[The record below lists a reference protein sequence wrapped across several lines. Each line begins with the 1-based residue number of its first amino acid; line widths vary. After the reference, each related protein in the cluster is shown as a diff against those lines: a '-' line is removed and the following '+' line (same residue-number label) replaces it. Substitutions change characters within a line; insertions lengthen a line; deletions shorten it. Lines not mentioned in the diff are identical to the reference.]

1 MNKLVIEYMKW
12 IGGLCSLLLCMLLG
26 GCQENEATDLSGK
39 TGLLV
44 TLTDEDNKAYSRKA
58 PSELEDP
65 LTEMFQLKILYSGT
79 DKSAYKGACKEY
91 VLLQEGLYDLTAT
104 YGDNPVIA
112 LDAPYYTGS
121 LNAQEVIKGEMTS
134 ASISCSVANSL
145 LSVIYNRESLNKM
158 YESYFVTVSVG
169 SESVDLD
176 ADSGKSAYFRAGSSV
191 KLVFHGRLS
200 GTGKEVVYDIPDQ
213 EQFANIAV
221 KTHVKVT
228 LGLDDSEISS
238 GVGISIEKLET
249 ETVSIAET
257 IPSEFMPKPK
267 LESDDFLNNELSFA
281 ETEKK
286 SATIRLKLSS
296 ALQELKLK
304 FNSADT
310 KFAGLEQGKEYLLS
324 SAEDKSA
331 IENALGISLPEVGAT
346 EAVLDF
352 TSLLPQLMTDKG
364 ATVTSTIEV
373 DVKANNRWA
382 SEDATVNRVYTLKC
396 NKPEFSIVTN
406 PGNFW
411 CKEFSVDSCDIKTG
425 DIETISQKIQYQYR
439 KKGDEQW
446 IDCDRLVQF
455 DDYPVDKQYQI
466 RAVYREGI
474 ETEPVDVMLE
484 TPQQLPNSDMEEWY
498 IEEKKKSG
506 TWPFKDKT
514 YYTFHP
520 YAEGNAS
527 SSWWATNND
536 KAQGGT
542 YALGIWY
549 EGCFASCVSYT
560 EDAHGGTKA
569 ALMYLSG
576 CGDGYAN
583 TAGTYVGGAM
593 VIITR
598 NGNGYVNGSMGII
611 TSIDTVDE
619 TIYVHLDNDT
629 EVEIT
634 KEKWE
639 KMKYK
644 QVDDSLE
651 GISCGYIIQ
660 YPLRLGYAITV
671 HKSQG
676 MTLDNIFVDI
686 SRAFEIGQIYTALSR
701 CRSIDGL
708 YLKSVPKEDMVL
720 LSDKI
725 SDFIEKVD
733 ENEGVLNPE
742 KISDIGKDMIKK
754 QQDLFNFDEYGL

>member
-1 MNKLVIEYMKW
+1 MNKSVIEYMKW
-12 IGGLCSLLLCMLLG
+12 IGCLCSLVLCMVLS
-26 GCQENEATDLSGK
+26 GCQSDEETALSGK

-44 TLTDEDNKAYSRKA
+44 TLTDEENKAYSRTA
-58 PSELEDP
+58 PSDLEDP
-65 LTEMFQLKILYSGT
+65 LTEMFQLKVVYSGT
-79 DKSAYKGACKEY
+79 DKSAYKGSCKES
-91 VLLQEGLYDLTAT
+91 VLLLEGLYDLTAT

-112 LDAPYYTGS
+112 LDAPYYTGN
-121 LNAQEVIKGEMTS
+121 LLEQEVIKGQMTHVS
-134 ASISCSVANSL
+134 VPCSVANSL
-145 LSVIYNRESLNKM
+145 LSVIYNKESLNKM
-158 YESYFVTVSVG
+158 YESYYVTVSVG

-200 GTGKEVVYDIPDQ
+200 GTGKEVIYDIPEQ
-213 EQFANIAV
+213 EQFSNIPV

-228 LGLDDSEISS
+228 LGLDESNITS

-249 ETVSIAET
+249 ETVSISET
-257 IPSEFMPKPK
+257 VPVEYLPKPK
-267 LESDDFLNNELSFA
+267 LESDDFVNNELSFA

-286 SATIRLKLSS
+286 SAVIRLKLSS

-304 FNSADT
+304 FNSADA
-310 KFAGLEQGKEYLLS
+310 KFAGLEQGREYVLS
-324 SAEDKSA
+324 NAEDKSA
-331 IENALGISLPEVGAT
+331 VEMALGISLPAIGVT
-346 EAVLDF
+346 EATLDF
-352 TSLLPQLMTDKG
+352 TSLIPQLMTDKG
-364 ATVTSTIEV
+364 TTVTSTVEV
-373 DVKANNRWA
+373 DAKANNRWV
-382 SEDATVNRVYTLKC
+382 SEDVAANRVYTLTC
-396 NKPEFSIVTN
+396 NKPEFYLVTN

-411 CKEFSVDSCDIKTG
+411 CKEFSVDSCDIRTG
-425 DIETISQKIQYQYR
+425 DVETLSKKIQYQYR

-455 DDYPVDKQYQI
+455 DDYPADKQYQV

-474 ETEPVDVMLE
+474 ETEPIDVELE

-498 IEEKKKSG
+498 IEKKKKSG

-520 YAEGNAS
+520 YTEGNAS

-593 VIITR
+593 VGSLFIGTYNSGIVQGHNFNSRPTSMSFWYKYKPYNSDAFKVVVALK
-598 NGNGYVNGSMGII
+598 NGDREIAIGTYEPAAYSEEDSEYRYATVDFNYTEPFEKA
-611 TSIDTVDE
+611 TSICVQFLASNKTSLSQSDFALGT
-619 TIYVHLDNDT
+619 TIT
-629 EVEIT
+629 
-634 KEKWE
+634 
-639 KMKYK
+639 
-644 QVDDSLE
+644 
-651 GISCGYIIQ
+651 
-660 YPLRLGYAITV
+660 YPVIGNWTV
-671 HKSQG
+671 HMG
-676 MTLDNIFVDI
+676 
-686 SRAFEIGQIYTALSR
+686 
-701 CRSIDGL
+701 SI
-708 YLKSVPKEDMVL
+708 LKIDDVSLVF
-720 LSDKI
+720 DK
-725 SDFIEKVD
+725 
-733 ENEGVLNPE
+733 
-742 KISDIGKDMIKK
+742 
-754 QQDLFNFDEYGL
+754 

>member
-26 GCQENEATDLSGK
+26 GCQENEETDLSGK

-65 LTEMFQLKILYSGT
+65 LTEMFQLKILYSGI
-79 DKSAYKGACKEY
+79 DKSAYKGTCKEY

-112 LDAPYYTGS
+112 LDAPYYVGS

-267 LESDDFLNNELSFA
+267 LESDGFLNNELSFA

-352 TSLLPQLMTDKG
+352 TSLLPQLMTNKG

-498 IEEKKKSG
+498 YQKVHSAGWFSDNIYSIYPWTNG
-506 TWPFKDKT
+506 SDSFWD
-514 YYTFHP
+514 
-520 YAEGNAS
+520 
-527 SSWWATNND
+527 TNND
-536 KAQGGT
+536 FT
-542 YALGIWY
+542 
-549 EGCFASCVSYT
+549 T
-560 EDAHGGTKA
+560 
-569 ALMYLSG
+569 
-576 CGDGYAN
+576 
-583 TAGTYVGGAM
+583 
-593 VIITR
+593 
-598 NGNGYVNGSMGII
+598 
-611 TSIDTVDE
+611 
-619 TIYVHLDNDT
+619 
-629 EVEIT
+629 
-634 KEKWE
+634 
-639 KMKYK
+639 
-644 QVDDSLE
+644 
-651 GISCGYIIQ
+651 
-660 YPLRLGYAITV
+660 
-671 HKSQG
+671 
-676 MTLDNIFVDI
+676 
-686 SRAFEIGQIYTALSR
+686 
-701 CRSIDGL
+701 
-708 YLKSVPKEDMVL
+708 
-720 LSDKI
+720 
-725 SDFIEKVD
+725 
-733 ENEGVLNPE
+733 
-742 KISDIGKDMIKK
+742 
-754 QQDLFNFDEYGL
+754 

>member
-1 MNKLVIEYMKW
+1 MKW

-26 GCQENEATDLSGK
+26 GCQENEETDLSGK

-79 DKSAYKGACKEY
+79 DKSAYKGTCKEY

-112 LDAPYYTGS
+112 LDAPYYVGS

-158 YESYFVTVSVG
+158 YESYYVTVSVG

-200 GTGKEVVYDIPDQ
+200 GTGKEVIYDIPEQ
-213 EQFANIAV
+213 EQFTNIPV

-228 LGLDDSEISS
+228 LGLDESNITS

-249 ETVSIAET
+249 ETVSISET
-257 IPSEFMPKPK
+257 IPVEYLPKPK

-286 SATIRLKLSS
+286 SAVIRLKLSS

-304 FNSADT
+304 FNSADA
-310 KFAGLEQGKEYLLS
+310 KFAGLEQGREYVLS
-324 SAEDKSA
+324 NAEDKSA
-331 IENALGISLPEVGAT
+331 VEMALGISLPAIGVT
-346 EAVLDF
+346 EATLDF
-352 TSLLPQLMTDKG
+352 TSLIPQLMTDKG
-364 ATVTSTIEV
+364 TTVTSTVEV

-382 SEDATVNRVYTLKC
+382 SEDVAANRVYTLTC
-396 NKPEFSIVTN
+396 NKPEFYLVTN

-411 CKEFSVDSCDIKTG
+411 CKEFSVDSCDIRTG
-425 DIETISQKIQYQYR
+425 DVETLSKKIQYQYR

-455 DDYPVDKQYQI
+455 DDYPADKQYQV

-474 ETEPVDVMLE
+474 ETEPIDVELE

-498 IEEKKKSG
+498 YQKVHSAGWFSDNIYSIYPWTNGSDSFWDTNNDFTTRNRGTFAKIYNSFPAISFVKNAHSG
-506 TWPFKDKT
+506 TWA
-514 YYTFHP
+514 
-520 YAEGNAS
+520 AELRSTGNGRGNTLPSNVLEMNRVAGELF
-527 SSWWATNND
+527 TGTVQVNT
-536 KAQGGT
+536 GGT
-542 YALGIWY
+542 DATPIGDQ
-549 EGCFASCVSYT
+549 YT
-560 EDAHGGTKA
+560 
-569 ALMYLSG
+569 
-576 CGDGYAN
+576 
-583 TAGTYVGGAM
+583 
-593 VIITR
+593 
-598 NGNGYVNGSMGII
+598 
-611 TSIDTVDE
+611 IDKNRSFNVR
-619 TIYVHLDNDT
+619 
-629 EVEIT
+629 
-634 KEKWE
+634 
-639 KMKYK
+639 
-644 QVDDSLE
+644 
-651 GISCGYIIQ
+651 
-660 YPLRLGYAITV
+660 P
-671 HKSQG
+671 
-676 MTLDNIFVDI
+676 
-686 SRAFEIGQIYTALSR
+686 TALSFWYKYVPYGSDTYR
-701 CRSIDGL
+701 ALVQLIDVEGN
-708 YLKSVPKEDMVL
+708 V
-720 LSDKI
+720 I
-725 SDFIEKVD
+725 IESSY
-733 ENEGVLNPE
+733 ES
-742 KISDIGKDMIKK
+742 SDIKNDWTNAVIRLNYENGKSYAKCAKIFICFSSTINTGENMSYQKGSYTIWLDKET
-754 QQDLFNFDEYGL
+754 NFDPVWYGSILTIDDISLIFDK

>member
-1 MNKLVIEYMKW
+1 MNKSIIEYMKW
-12 IGGLCSLLLCMLLG
+12 ISYLCLLVLCMVLT
-26 GCQENEATDLSGK
+26 GCQSDEETTLSGK

-44 TLTDEDNKAYSRKA
+44 TLTDEENKAYSRTA
-58 PSELEDP
+58 PSGLEDP
-65 LTEMFQLKILYSGT
+65 VMEKFQLKVVYSGT
-79 DKSAYKGACKEY
+79 DKSAYKGSCKES
-91 VLLQEGLYDLTAT
+91 VLLLEGLYDLTAT

-121 LNAQEVIKGEMTS
+121 LAGQEVIKGQMIPI
-134 ASISCSVANSL
+134 SIPCSVANSL
-145 LSVIYNRESLNKM
+145 LSVIYNKESLNKM
-158 YESYFVTVSVG
+158 YESYYVTVSAG

-200 GTGKEVVYDIPDQ
+200 GTGKEVVHDIPEQ
-213 EQFANIAV
+213 EQFANIPV

-228 LGLDDSEISS
+228 LGLDESSVTS

-249 ETVSIAET
+249 ETVSISET
-257 IPSEFMPKPK
+257 IPVEYLPKPK
-267 LESDDFLNNELSFA
+267 LETDDFVNNTLSFA

-286 SATIRLKLSS
+286 QAVIRLKLSS

-304 FNSADT
+304 FNSADA
-310 KFAGLEQGKEYLLS
+310 KFAGLEQGREYLLS
-324 SAEDKSA
+324 NAEDKSV
-331 IENALGISLPEVGAT
+331 IETALGITLPEIGAT
-346 EAVLDF
+346 ECCLDF
-352 TSLLPQLMTDKG
+352 TSLIPQLMTDRG
-364 ATVTSTIEV
+364 ATVVSTVEV

-382 SEDATVNRVYTLKC
+382 SEDAAANRVYTLTC
-396 NKPEFSIVTN
+396 NKPEFYLVTN

-411 CKEFSVDSCDIKTG
+411 CKEFSVDSCDIRTG
-425 DIETISQKIQYQYR
+425 DVETLSKKIQYQYR

-446 IDCDRLVQF
+446 IDCDRLVKF
-455 DDYPVDKQYQI
+455 DDYPADKQYQV

-474 ETEPVDVMLE
+474 ETEPIDVELE

-520 YAEGNAS
+520 YTEGNAS

-560 EDAHGGTKA
+560 EDAHGGGKA
-569 ALMYLSG
+569 ALIYLSG

-593 VIITR
+593 VGSLFIGTYNSGIVQGHDFNSRPTSMSFWYKYKPY
-598 NGNGYVNGSMGII
+598 NSDAFKVVVALKNGYREIATGTYEPVAYSNEDSEYVHATVDFNYTEPFEKA
-611 TSIDTVDE
+611 TSICVQFLASNKTSLSKSDFALGT
-619 TIYVHLDNDT
+619 TIT
-629 EVEIT
+629 
-634 KEKWE
+634 
-639 KMKYK
+639 
-644 QVDDSLE
+644 
-651 GISCGYIIQ
+651 
-660 YPLRLGYAITV
+660 YPVIGNWTV
-671 HKSQG
+671 HMGSILKIDDVS
-676 MTLDNIFVDI
+676 I
-686 SRAFEIGQIYTALSR
+686 AF
-701 CRSIDGL
+701 
-708 YLKSVPKEDMVL
+708 
-720 LSDKI
+720 DK
-725 SDFIEKVD
+725 
-733 ENEGVLNPE
+733 
-742 KISDIGKDMIKK
+742 
-754 QQDLFNFDEYGL
+754 

>member
-1 MNKLVIEYMKW
+1 MKW
-12 IGGLCSLLLCMLLG
+12 IGCLCSLVLCMVLS
-26 GCQENEATDLSGK
+26 GCQSDEETALSGK

-44 TLTDEDNKAYSRKA
+44 TLTDEENKAYSRTA
-58 PSELEDP
+58 PSDLEDP
-65 LTEMFQLKILYSGT
+65 LTEMFQLKVVYSGT
-79 DKSAYKGACKEY
+79 DKSAYKGSCKES
-91 VLLQEGLYDLTAT
+91 VLLLEGLYDLTAT

-112 LDAPYYTGS
+112 LDAPYYTGN
-121 LNAQEVIKGEMTS
+121 LLEQEVIKGQMTHVS
-134 ASISCSVANSL
+134 VPCSVANSL
-145 LSVIYNRESLNKM
+145 LSVIYNKESLNKM
-158 YESYFVTVSVG
+158 YESYYVTVSVG

-200 GTGKEVVYDIPDQ
+200 GTGKEVIYDIPEQ
-213 EQFANIAV
+213 EQFSNIPV

-228 LGLDDSEISS
+228 LGLDESNITS

-249 ETVSIAET
+249 ETVSISET
-257 IPSEFMPKPK
+257 VPVEYLPKPK
-267 LESDDFLNNELSFA
+267 LESDDFVNNELSFA

-286 SATIRLKLSS
+286 SAVIRLKLSS

-304 FNSADT
+304 FNSADA
-310 KFAGLEQGKEYLLS
+310 KFAGLEQGREYVLS
-324 SAEDKSA
+324 NAEDKSA
-331 IENALGISLPEVGAT
+331 VEMALGISLPSIGVT
-346 EAVLDF
+346 EATLDF
-352 TSLLPQLMTDKG
+352 TSLIPQLMTDKG
-364 ATVTSTIEV
+364 TTVTSTVEV
-373 DVKANNRWA
+373 DVKANNRWV
-382 SEDATVNRVYTLKC
+382 SEDVAANRVYTLTC
-396 NKPEFSIVTN
+396 NKPEFYLVTN

-455 DDYPVDKQYQI
+455 DDYPADKQYQV

-474 ETEPVDVMLE
+474 ETELVDVMLE

-520 YAEGNAS
+520 YTEGNAS

-542 YALGIWY
+542 YAFGIWY

-593 VIITR
+593 VGSLFIGTYNSGIVQGHNFNSRPTSMSFWYKYKPYNSDAFKVVVALK
-598 NGNGYVNGSMGII
+598 NGDREIATGTYEPTAYSEEDSEYRYATVDFNYTEPFEKA
-611 TSIDTVDE
+611 TSICVQFLASNKTSLSQSDFALGT
-619 TIYVHLDNDT
+619 TIT
-629 EVEIT
+629 
-634 KEKWE
+634 
-639 KMKYK
+639 
-644 QVDDSLE
+644 
-651 GISCGYIIQ
+651 
-660 YPLRLGYAITV
+660 YPVIGNWTV
-671 HKSQG
+671 HMG
-676 MTLDNIFVDI
+676 
-686 SRAFEIGQIYTALSR
+686 
-701 CRSIDGL
+701 SI
-708 YLKSVPKEDMVL
+708 LKIDDVSLVF
-720 LSDKI
+720 DK
-725 SDFIEKVD
+725 
-733 ENEGVLNPE
+733 
-742 KISDIGKDMIKK
+742 
-754 QQDLFNFDEYGL
+754 

>member
-26 GCQENEATDLSGK
+26 GCQENEETDLSGK

-79 DKSAYKGACKEY
+79 DKSAYKGTCKEY

-112 LDAPYYTGS
+112 LDAPYYVGS

-213 EQFANIAV
+213 GQFANIAV

-267 LESDDFLNNELSFA
+267 LESDGFLNNELSFA

-352 TSLLPQLMTDKG
+352 TSLLPQLMTNKG

-382 SEDATVNRVYTLKC
+382 SEDATVNRVYTLTC
-396 NKPEFSIVTN
+396 NKPEFYLVTN

-411 CKEFSVDSCDIKTG
+411 CKEFSVDSCDIRTG
-425 DIETISQKIQYQYR
+425 DVETLSKKIQYQYR

-455 DDYPVDKQYQI
+455 DDYPADKQYQV

-474 ETEPVDVMLE
+474 ETEPIDVELE

-498 IEEKKKSG
+498 YQKVHSAGWFSDNIYSIYPWTNGSDSFWDTNNDFTTRNRGTFAKIYNSFPAISFVKNAHSG
-506 TWPFKDKT
+506 TWA
-514 YYTFHP
+514 
-520 YAEGNAS
+520 AELRSTGNGRGNTLPSNVLEMNRVAGELF
-527 SSWWATNND
+527 TGTVQVNT
-536 KAQGGT
+536 GGT
-542 YALGIWY
+542 DATPIGDQ
-549 EGCFASCVSYT
+549 YT
-560 EDAHGGTKA
+560 
-569 ALMYLSG
+569 
-576 CGDGYAN
+576 
-583 TAGTYVGGAM
+583 
-593 VIITR
+593 
-598 NGNGYVNGSMGII
+598 
-611 TSIDTVDE
+611 IDKNRSFNVR
-619 TIYVHLDNDT
+619 
-629 EVEIT
+629 
-634 KEKWE
+634 
-639 KMKYK
+639 
-644 QVDDSLE
+644 
-651 GISCGYIIQ
+651 
-660 YPLRLGYAITV
+660 P
-671 HKSQG
+671 
-676 MTLDNIFVDI
+676 
-686 SRAFEIGQIYTALSR
+686 TALSFWYKYVPYGSDTYR
-701 CRSIDGL
+701 ALVQLIDVEGN
-708 YLKSVPKEDMVL
+708 V
-720 LSDKI
+720 I
-725 SDFIEKVD
+725 IESSY
-733 ENEGVLNPE
+733 ES
-742 KISDIGKDMIKK
+742 SDIKNDWTNAVIRLNYENGKSYAKCAKIFICFSSTINTGENMSYQKGSYTIWLDKET
-754 QQDLFNFDEYGL
+754 NFDPVWYGSILTIDDISLIFDK

>member
-1 MNKLVIEYMKW
+1 MVLT
-12 IGGLCSLLLCMLLG
+12 
-26 GCQENEATDLSGK
+26 GCQSDEETTLSGK

-44 TLTDEDNKAYSRKA
+44 TLTDEENKAYSRTA
-58 PSELEDP
+58 PSGLEDP
-65 LTEMFQLKILYSGT
+65 VMEKFQLKVVYSGT
-79 DKSAYKGACKEY
+79 DKSAYKGSCKES
-91 VLLQEGLYDLTAT
+91 VLLLEGLYDLTAT

-121 LNAQEVIKGEMTS
+121 LAGQEVIKGQMIPI
-134 ASISCSVANSL
+134 SIPCSVANSL
-145 LSVIYNRESLNKM
+145 LSVIYNKESLNKM
-158 YESYFVTVSVG
+158 YESYYVTVSAG

-200 GTGKEVVYDIPDQ
+200 GTGKEVVHDIPEQ
-213 EQFANIAV
+213 EQFANIPV

-228 LGLDDSEISS
+228 LGLDESSVTS

-249 ETVSIAET
+249 ETVSISET
-257 IPSEFMPKPK
+257 IPVEYLPKPK
-267 LESDDFLNNELSFA
+267 LETDDFVNNTLSFA

-286 SATIRLKLSS
+286 QAVIRLKLSS

-304 FNSADT
+304 FNSADA
-310 KFAGLEQGKEYLLS
+310 KFAGLEQGREYLLS
-324 SAEDKSA
+324 NAEDKSV
-331 IENALGISLPEVGAT
+331 IETALGITLPEIGAT
-346 EAVLDF
+346 ECCLDF
-352 TSLLPQLMTDKG
+352 TSLIPQLMTDRG
-364 ATVTSTIEV
+364 ATVVSTVEV

-382 SEDATVNRVYTLKC
+382 SEDAAANRVYTLTC
-396 NKPEFSIVTN
+396 NKPEFYLVTN

-411 CKEFSVDSCDIKTG
+411 CKEFSVDSCDIRTG
-425 DIETISQKIQYQYR
+425 DVETLSKKIQYQYR

-446 IDCDRLVQF
+446 IDCDRLVKF
-455 DDYPVDKQYQI
+455 DDYPADKQYQV

-474 ETEPVDVMLE
+474 ETEPIDVELE

-520 YAEGNAS
+520 YTEGNAS

-560 EDAHGGTKA
+560 EDAHGGGKA
-569 ALMYLSG
+569 ALIYLSG

-593 VIITR
+593 VGSLFIGTYNSGIVQGHDFNSRPTSMSFWYKYKPY
-598 NGNGYVNGSMGII
+598 NSDAFKVVVALKNGYREIATGTYEPVAYSNEDSEYVHATVDFNYTEPFEKA
-611 TSIDTVDE
+611 TSICVQFLASNKTSLSKSDFALGT
-619 TIYVHLDNDT
+619 TIT
-629 EVEIT
+629 
-634 KEKWE
+634 
-639 KMKYK
+639 
-644 QVDDSLE
+644 
-651 GISCGYIIQ
+651 
-660 YPLRLGYAITV
+660 YPVIGNWTV
-671 HKSQG
+671 HMGSILKIDDVS
-676 MTLDNIFVDI
+676 I
-686 SRAFEIGQIYTALSR
+686 AF
-701 CRSIDGL
+701 
-708 YLKSVPKEDMVL
+708 
-720 LSDKI
+720 DK
-725 SDFIEKVD
+725 
-733 ENEGVLNPE
+733 
-742 KISDIGKDMIKK
+742 
-754 QQDLFNFDEYGL
+754 

>member
-1 MNKLVIEYMKW
+1 M
-12 IGGLCSLLLCMLLG
+12 LLLCMLLG
-26 GCQENEATDLSGK
+26 GCQENEETDLSGK

-79 DKSAYKGACKEY
+79 DKSAYKGTCKEY

-112 LDAPYYTGS
+112 LDAPYYVGS

-249 ETVSIAET
+249 ETVSISET
-257 IPSEFMPKPK
+257 IPVEYLPKPK

-286 SATIRLKLSS
+286 SAVIRLKLSS

-304 FNSADT
+304 FNSADA
-310 KFAGLEQGKEYLLS
+310 KFAGLEQGREYVLS
-324 SAEDKSA
+324 NAEDKSA
-331 IENALGISLPEVGAT
+331 VEMALGISLPAIGVT
-346 EAVLDF
+346 EATLDF
-352 TSLLPQLMTDKG
+352 TSLIPQLMTDKG
-364 ATVTSTIEV
+364 TTVTSTVEV

-382 SEDATVNRVYTLKC
+382 SEDVAANRVYTLTC
-396 NKPEFSIVTN
+396 NKPEFYLVTN

-425 DIETISQKIQYQYR
+425 DVETLSKKIQYQYR

-455 DDYPVDKQYQI
+455 DDYPADKQYQV

-474 ETEPVDVMLE
+474 ETEPIDVELE

-498 IEEKKKSG
+498 YQKVHSAGWLSDNIYSIYPWTNGSDSFWDTNNDFTTRNRGTFAKIYNSFPAISFVKNAHSG
-506 TWPFKDKT
+506 TWA
-514 YYTFHP
+514 
-520 YAEGNAS
+520 AELRSTGNGRGNTLPSNVLEMNRVAGELF
-527 SSWWATNND
+527 TGTVQVNT
-536 KAQGGT
+536 GGT
-542 YALGIWY
+542 DATPIGDQ
-549 EGCFASCVSYT
+549 YT
-560 EDAHGGTKA
+560 
-569 ALMYLSG
+569 
-576 CGDGYAN
+576 
-583 TAGTYVGGAM
+583 
-593 VIITR
+593 
-598 NGNGYVNGSMGII
+598 
-611 TSIDTVDE
+611 IDKNRSFNVR
-619 TIYVHLDNDT
+619 
-629 EVEIT
+629 
-634 KEKWE
+634 
-639 KMKYK
+639 
-644 QVDDSLE
+644 
-651 GISCGYIIQ
+651 
-660 YPLRLGYAITV
+660 P
-671 HKSQG
+671 
-676 MTLDNIFVDI
+676 
-686 SRAFEIGQIYTALSR
+686 TALSFWYKYVPYGSDTYR
-701 CRSIDGL
+701 ALVQLIDVEGN
-708 YLKSVPKEDMVL
+708 V
-720 LSDKI
+720 I
-725 SDFIEKVD
+725 IESSY
-733 ENEGVLNPE
+733 ES
-742 KISDIGKDMIKK
+742 SDIKNDWTNAVIRLNYENGKSYAKCAKIFICFSSTINTGENMSYQKGSYTIWLDKET
-754 QQDLFNFDEYGL
+754 NFDPVWYGSILTIDDISLIFDK

>member
-1 MNKLVIEYMKW
+1 MKW
-12 IGGLCSLLLCMLLG
+12 IGCLCSLVLCMVLS
-26 GCQENEATDLSGK
+26 GCQSDEETALSGK

-44 TLTDEDNKAYSRKA
+44 TLTDEENKAYSRTA
-58 PSELEDP
+58 PSDLEDP
-65 LTEMFQLKILYSGT
+65 LTEMFQLKVVYSGT
-79 DKSAYKGACKEY
+79 DKSAYKGSCKES
-91 VLLQEGLYDLTAT
+91 VLLLEGLYDLTAT

-112 LDAPYYTGS
+112 LDAPYYTGN
-121 LNAQEVIKGEMTS
+121 LLEQEVIKGQMTHVS
-134 ASISCSVANSL
+134 VPCSVANSL
-145 LSVIYNRESLNKM
+145 LSVIYNKESLNKM
-158 YESYFVTVSVG
+158 YESYYVTVSVG

-200 GTGKEVVYDIPDQ
+200 GTGKEVIYDIPEQ
-213 EQFANIAV
+213 EQFSNIPV

-228 LGLDDSEISS
+228 LGLDESNITS

-249 ETVSIAET
+249 ETVSISET
-257 IPSEFMPKPK
+257 VPVEYLPKPK
-267 LESDDFLNNELSFA
+267 LESDDFVNNELSFA

-286 SATIRLKLSS
+286 SAVIRLKLSS

-304 FNSADT
+304 FNSADA
-310 KFAGLEQGKEYLLS
+310 KFAGLEQGREYVLS
-324 SAEDKSA
+324 NAEDKSA
-331 IENALGISLPEVGAT
+331 VEMALGISLPAIGVT
-346 EAVLDF
+346 EATLDF
-352 TSLLPQLMTDKG
+352 TSLIPQLMTDKG
-364 ATVTSTIEV
+364 TTVTSTVEV
-373 DVKANNRWA
+373 DAKANNRWV
-382 SEDATVNRVYTLKC
+382 SEDVAANRVYTLTC
-396 NKPEFSIVTN
+396 NKPEFYLVTN

-411 CKEFSVDSCDIKTG
+411 CKEFSVDSCDIRTG
-425 DIETISQKIQYQYR
+425 DVETLSKKIQYQYR

-455 DDYPVDKQYQI
+455 DDYPADKQYQV

-474 ETEPVDVMLE
+474 ETEPIDVELE

-498 IEEKKKSG
+498 IEKKKKSG

-520 YAEGNAS
+520 YTEGNAS

-593 VIITR
+593 VGSLFIGTYNSGIVQGHNFNSRPTSMSFWYKYKPYNSDAFKVVVALK
-598 NGNGYVNGSMGII
+598 NGDREIAIGTYEPAAYSEEDSEYRYATVDFNYTEPFEKA
-611 TSIDTVDE
+611 TSICVQFLASNKTSLSQSDFALGT
-619 TIYVHLDNDT
+619 TIT
-629 EVEIT
+629 
-634 KEKWE
+634 
-639 KMKYK
+639 
-644 QVDDSLE
+644 
-651 GISCGYIIQ
+651 
-660 YPLRLGYAITV
+660 YPVIGNWTV
-671 HKSQG
+671 HMG
-676 MTLDNIFVDI
+676 
-686 SRAFEIGQIYTALSR
+686 
-701 CRSIDGL
+701 SI
-708 YLKSVPKEDMVL
+708 LKIDDVSLVF
-720 LSDKI
+720 DK
-725 SDFIEKVD
+725 
-733 ENEGVLNPE
+733 
-742 KISDIGKDMIKK
+742 
-754 QQDLFNFDEYGL
+754 

>member
-1 MNKLVIEYMKW
+1 MKW
-12 IGGLCSLLLCMLLG
+12 IGGLCLLLLCMLLG
-26 GCQENEATDLSGK
+26 GCQENEETDLSGK

-91 VLLQEGLYDLTAT
+91 VLLQEGLYDLAAT
-104 YGDNPVIA
+104 YGDNPMIA
-112 LDAPYYTGS
+112 LDAPYYVGS

-286 SATIRLKLSS
+286 SAIIRLKLSS

-474 ETEPVDVMLE
+474 ETELVDVMLE

-498 IEEKKKSG
+498 YQKVHSAGWLSDNIYSIYPWTNGSDSFWDTNNDFTTRNRGTFAKIYNSFPAISFVKNAHSG
-506 TWPFKDKT
+506 TWA
-514 YYTFHP
+514 
-520 YAEGNAS
+520 AELRSTGNGRGNTLPSNVLEMNRVAGELF
-527 SSWWATNND
+527 TGTVQVNT
-536 KAQGGT
+536 GGT
-542 YALGIWY
+542 DATPIGDQ
-549 EGCFASCVSYT
+549 YT
-560 EDAHGGTKA
+560 
-569 ALMYLSG
+569 
-576 CGDGYAN
+576 
-583 TAGTYVGGAM
+583 
-593 VIITR
+593 
-598 NGNGYVNGSMGII
+598 
-611 TSIDTVDE
+611 IDKNRSFNVR
-619 TIYVHLDNDT
+619 
-629 EVEIT
+629 
-634 KEKWE
+634 
-639 KMKYK
+639 
-644 QVDDSLE
+644 
-651 GISCGYIIQ
+651 
-660 YPLRLGYAITV
+660 P
-671 HKSQG
+671 
-676 MTLDNIFVDI
+676 
-686 SRAFEIGQIYTALSR
+686 TALSFWYKYVPYGSDTYR
-701 CRSIDGL
+701 ALVQLIDVEGN
-708 YLKSVPKEDMVL
+708 V
-720 LSDKI
+720 I
-725 SDFIEKVD
+725 IESSY
-733 ENEGVLNPE
+733 ES
-742 KISDIGKDMIKK
+742 SDIKNDWTNAVIRLNYENGKSYAKCAKIFICFSSTINTGENMSYQKGSYTIWLDKET
-754 QQDLFNFDEYGL
+754 NFDPVWYGSILTIDDISLIFDK